1 MDKKNLN
8 YMHNCEHYIESIY
21 YQLEQTARYCRYL
34 GSQIFQKLDMP
45 VSMDEFVTMDT
56 ISLNDGMC
64 QRELAKLI
72 LKDRANTGR
81 ILNSLEEKGYIE
93 RIVDTKNNRLVRK
106 MRLTPEGREITT
118 KVSKVLREYIEK
130 LPKVLSENDKFEIME
145 SLKRFRE
152 GLEQEVEMKI

>member
-1 MDKKNLN
+1 
-8 YMHNCEHYIESIY
+8 MHDCEHYIESIY

-93 RIVDTKNNRLVRK
+93 RFVDTKNNRLVRK

>member
-1 MDKKNLN
+1 
-8 YMHNCEHYIESIY
+8 MHNCEHYIESIY

-93 RIVDTKNNRLVRK
+93 RFVDTKNNRLVRK

-118 KVSKVLREYIEK
+118 KVSKVLHEYIEK
-130 LPKVLSENDKFEIME
+130 LPKVLSKNDKFEIME